1 MTTSLMTKL
10 PFSVFSRI
18 VIHICLIIP
27 GPLISAITVS
37 SPIGNL
43 MLPRPFLDGPKALA
57 SIHALP
63 FSPVGF
69 SGDTALERSPL

>member
-1 MTTSLMTKL
+1 
-10 PFSVFSRI
+10 
-18 VIHICLIIP
+18 
-27 GPLISAITVS
+27 
-37 SPIGNL
+37 
-43 MLPRPFLDGPKALA
+43 MLPRPFLDGPRALA

>member
-1 MTTSLMTKL
+1 M
-10 PFSVFSRI
+10 
-18 VIHICLIIP
+18 IP
-27 GPLISAITVS
+27 GPLISAMTVS

-43 MLPRPFLDGPKALA
+43 MLPRPFLDGPRALA